1 MEINDKL
8 VDHLAHLSRLNFEG
22 EEKERIKSDLKNIID
37 FMGQLNEVDTENV
50 EPLIFMNT
58 ESLELREDIP
68 VDSITQEEA
77 LKNAPKKD
85 SDYFRIAKV
94 LDKANKEA

>member
-1 MEINDKL
+1 MKINDEL

-22 EEKERIKSDLKNIID
+22 AEKEQIKSDLTNIID
-37 FMGQLNEVDTENV
+37 FMGKLNEVDTEGV
-50 EPLIFMNT
+50 DPLIFMNT
-58 ESLELREDIP
+58 ENLEMREDIP
-68 VDSITQEEA
+68 VETLTQKEA

>member
-1 MEINDKL
+1 MKINDEL

-22 EEKERIKSDLKNIID
+22 AEKEQIKSDLTNIID
-37 FMGQLNEVDTENV
+37 FMGKLNEVDTEGV
-50 EPLIFMNT
+50 DPLIFMNT
-58 ESLELREDIP
+58 ENLEMREDVP
-68 VDSITQEEA
+68 VETLTQKEA